1 VDRGHRRAGRGDD
14 GVPVLALLTWN
25 DAEKIRAVNVG
36 FPAHEYLSARMEM
49 DRDISIESPTPRRTV
64 RDRVARLGE
73 SDGDE
78 PDATEAIFRSRFR
91 ATYEELARRL
101 AADPM
106 VAQVT
111 FANRLPRM
119 YHPHRLIELDEG
131 PAAPRRPEWPAG
143 YRVSDASV
151 GPDYFGAV
159 NAGALMGRTFT
170 ISEHEMDRGAPG
182 TTDAKSGPVIVN
194 ESFVRLVMGGR
205 NPVGRRLRYVFF
217 EGTRRAE
224 IGKLEGPWYEIVG
237 VVRDLGMAVG
247 ADVAQRDGG
256 DPKVA
261 GLYHPVAAGGV
272 YPAHVAIHLRGD
284 PIAFAPRLQQIAAA
298 VDPTLRLYQ
307 IARLDRVNESELEFL
322 ELWFR
327 LLVLVSGIA
336 LVLALAGIYSVMSF
350 AVTRRT
356 REIGVRVALGADRRR
371 IVFAI
376 FKRPIRQ
383 LAMGIVVGAAIV
395 AFLMRA
401 AQGPLATGGIAVL
414 VAYTLGMAAVYL
426 LACIVPTR
434 RALAVQPT
442 DALRAEE

>member
-1 VDRGHRRAGRGDD
+1 VTTAF
-14 GVPVLALLTWN
+14 PVLALFTWS

-49 DRDISIESPTPRRTV
+49 DRDMPIGSPSPRRTV
-64 RDRVARLGE
+64 RDRIGRLGE
-73 SDGDE
+73 SDGDQ
-78 PDATEAIFRSRFR
+78 PDTSEASFQARFR
-91 ATYEELARRL
+91 ATYEELVRRL
-101 AADPM
+101 TADPM

-131 PAAPRRPEWPAG
+131 PAAARRPEWPEG

-151 GPDYFGAV
+151 GPDYFDAV
-159 NAGALMGRTFT
+159 NAEALMGRTFT
-170 ISEHEMDRGAPG
+170 PSEHEADRGAPG
-182 TTDAKSGPVIVN
+182 TPEAQGGPVIVN

-205 NPVGRRLRYVFF
+205 NPVGRRLRYVYF
-217 EGTRRAE
+217 EGTRRSE
-224 IGKLEGPWYEIVG
+224 MGKEQGPWYEIVG

-247 ADVAQRDGG
+247 ADVGQRDGG

-261 GLYHPVAAGGV
+261 GLYHPIPPGGV
-272 YPAHVAIHLRGD
+272 YPAHVAVHVRGD
-284 PIAFAPRLQQIAAA
+284 PVAFAPRLQQIAAA

-307 IARLDRVNESELEFL
+307 IARLDRVNDAELEFL

-327 LLVLVSGIA
+327 LLLLVSGIA

-371 IVFAI
+371 IVVAI

-383 LAMGIVVGAAIV
+383 LAMGILVGAAIV

-401 AQGPLATGGIAVL
+401 AQGPLAPGKIAVL
-414 VAYTLGMAAVYL
+414 AGYTLFMAVVYL
-426 LACIVPTR
+426 FACVVPTH
-434 RALAVQPT
+434 RALRVQPT